1 MVLLDKKFSSFIEYI
16 IEKRFHSLE
25 DQIIGLQ
32 NVNLPRYVVNLATSE
47 NSFYVDLLKN
57 QIPELEKQ
65 LTEKNALISYLTTE
79 LVTKS

>member
-16 IEKRFHSLE
+16 IEKRLHILE

-32 NVNLPRYVVNLATSE
+32 NVNLPRNVVNLATSE
-47 NSFYVDLLKN
+47 NSLYVDLLKN